1 MEKTQALLGKAV
13 ICSALKQSLN
23 HSDFFKMPLL
33 NGSRKERCIPMAGQ
47 AIVAHPAISKLVF
60 TG

>member
-13 ICSALKQSLN
+13 ICSALRQSLN
-23 HSDFFKMPLL
+23 LSDFKMPLL
-33 NGSRKERCIPMAGQ
+33 NGSRKERCHPVAVH
-47 AIVAHPAISKLVF
+47 AIVACPDVSKLVF